1 MAASPSCTSCDGVQK
16 SGQRRQQRWWRRVR
30 AAFTYAVRPEVMS
43 VGARGGEPSELSESG
58 QSGGAAAPV
67 TRLVVFV
74 QENHTIDNYFRGL
87 APYGARVASRWPLSP
102 NPPESDQPHDRRAY
116 FHWLTTGRAVRRQF
130 DTRAVL
136 PYYLYLA
143 TTGAF
148 FENHCS
154 QFGGPSTPNHLVL
167 IGGQS
172 PTLRNPAAGHVT
184 ALGHAVRLRAR
195 RSARRRLARVHRH

>member
-43 VGARGGEPSELSESG
+43 VGARGGEPSELIQSG

-87 APYGARVASRWPLSP
+87 APYGARVASHWPLSP
-102 NPPESDQPHDRRAY
+102 TPPNSDQPHDRRAY
-116 FHWLTTGRAVRRQF
+116 FHWLSTGHAVGLQF
-130 DTRAVL
+130 NTRAVL

-143 TTGAF
+143 PTGPF
-148 FENHCS
+148 FENHCLP
-154 QFGGPSTPNHLVL
+154 FGGPRR
-167 IGGQS
+167 
-172 PTLRNPAAGHVT
+172 PTTWCSSAG
-184 ALGHAVRLRAR
+184 RAPPC
-195 RSARRRLARVHRH
+195 ATHRGERPRT